1 MRFFFLVLPCYLAIT
16 SCATLP
22 NPANSNRSPSQ
33 PEAVAILKNSAKAHG
48 DPWKRFSEVKVS
60 YDGKWSFLTTRLQPV
75 LTDTDF
81 RRSSVEIYRPTQQRM
96 SQIHR
101 GPGGTKSVERNG
113 NSITVTYNG
122 KPTENPEQRDAA
134 ALVADAY
141 TIFLFGSSWLSENAE
156 NLQLLPARKLNGEP
170 CHLISGHLKPG
181 IGKSPEDHFIAWISK
196 DSSLLK
202 RFQFTLNGL
211 QSTRGAD
218 VEVTFSEMKRAPGG
232 STWPTHF
239 IERIQRP
246 LNLKAHDWRM
256 TSLSLNGKSI
266 F

>member
-1 MRFFFLVLPCYLAIT
+1 MKFLLLVLPCYLAIT

-22 NPANSNRSPSQ
+22 DPANSNRSPSQ
-33 PEAVAILKNSAKAHG
+33 PEAIAILKKSARVHSV
-48 DPWKRFSEVKVS
+48 PWKRFSEVKVS
-60 YDGKWSFLTTRLQPV
+60 YDVKWSPLTTRLQPV

-81 RRSSVEIYRPTQQRM
+81 RKSSVETYRPAQRRM

-113 NSITVTYNG
+113 DSITVTYNG
-122 KPTENPEQRDAA
+122 KPAENPEQRDAA

-156 NLQLLPARKLNGEP
+156 NLQLLPSRTLNGES
-170 CHLISGHLKPG
+170 CHLISGSLKPG
-181 IGKSPEDHFIAWISK
+181 IGASSEDHFIAWISK

-218 VEVTFSEMKRAPGG
+218 VEVKFSEMKTAPGR
-232 STWPTHF
+232 TIWPTRF

-246 LNLKAHDWRM
+246 LNIKAHEWRM
-256 TSLSLNGKSI
+256 TSLSLNGKTI
-266 F
+266 D